1 MQLKID
7 TGTLTDADREACIG
21 KLAKFIETGSPA
33 EKRFWWSL
41 YADMIKQ
48 RTPAQVAKMERDKG
62 LARVRAA

>member
-21 KLAKFIETGSPA
+21 KLAQFIETGTR
-33 EKRFWWSL
+33 EERKFWWGL

-48 RTPAQVAKMERDKG
+48 RTPAQVSKMERAKG